1 MRSFYMTGSCMRF
14 VPATTLPRMS
24 SNGLARHRCARAR
37 FVGWTLTFLLTGACG
52 TGGVTSAAGPDGPA
66 QTAYTPPAGQGPI
79 VVGLSRHSGPGLYH
93 GYAAQLS
100 RLRYYSVLVH
110 GQEIPPPGQD

>member
-52 TGGVTSAAGPDGPA
+52 TGGVTTTAGPDGPA
-66 QTAYTPPAGQGPI
+66 PTAHAPPPRKGPI
-79 VVGLSRHSGPGLYH
+79 VVVLSRHSGPRPYYR
-93 GYAAQLS
+93 YAAQLS
-100 RLRYYSVLVH
+100 PLRYLSVLLH
-110 GQEIPPPGQD
+110 RQGR

>member
-52 TGGVTSAAGPDGPA
+52 TGGVTTTAGPGGPA
-66 QTAYTPPAGQGPI
+66 PTAHAPPPGQGPI
-79 VVGLSRHSGPGLYH
+79 VVGLSRPPGPRLYH
-93 GYAAQLS
+93 RYTAQLS
-100 RLRYYSVLVH
+100 PLGYFSGVAA
-110 GQEIPPPGQD
+110 GEGIPTRE